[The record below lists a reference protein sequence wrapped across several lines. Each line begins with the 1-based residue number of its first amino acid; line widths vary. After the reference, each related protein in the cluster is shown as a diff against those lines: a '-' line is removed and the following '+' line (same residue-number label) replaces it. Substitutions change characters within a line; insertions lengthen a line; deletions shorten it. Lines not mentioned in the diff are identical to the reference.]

1 MSKIRRL
8 RGEDTTPTDTLT
20 PTATPT
26 PVDLLDI
33 L

>member
-8 RGEDTTPTDTLT
+8 RGEDNTNTDTLT
-20 PTATPT
+20 QTATPT